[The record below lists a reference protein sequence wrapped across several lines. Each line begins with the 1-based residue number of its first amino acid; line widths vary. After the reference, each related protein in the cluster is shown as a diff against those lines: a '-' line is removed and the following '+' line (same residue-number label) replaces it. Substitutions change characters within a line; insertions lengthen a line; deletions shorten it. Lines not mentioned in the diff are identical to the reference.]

1 MTNYGQ
7 PWSTGD
13 LATLARLRDEGQTY
27 AECAA
32 HLGRTE
38 VAVRRKL
45 SRAGQAKASGDWSRW
60 THFEDDALR
69 LGIAEGR
76 SHRQIAQ
83 ELGRTKGAVAMRVCL
98 LSGRLGAAR

>member
-13 LATLARLRDEGQTY
+13 LATLARLRDDGLTY
-27 AECAA
+27 GECAA
-32 HLGRTE
+32 RLGRTE
-38 VAVRRKL
+38 QAVRRKAERVGL
-45 SRAGQAKASGDWSRW
+45 ASPRSHWSSNQD
-60 THFEDDALR
+60 EALR
-69 LGIAEGR
+69 MGIADGR
-76 SHRQIAQ
+76 PHSQIAQ